1 LMNKFDEPIFN
12 ENAAEFLGN
21 LFGKK

>member
-12 ENAAEFLGN
+12 ENAAKFLGS
-21 LFGKK
+21 LFGRK

>member
-12 ENAAEFLGN
+12 ENAAKFLGN